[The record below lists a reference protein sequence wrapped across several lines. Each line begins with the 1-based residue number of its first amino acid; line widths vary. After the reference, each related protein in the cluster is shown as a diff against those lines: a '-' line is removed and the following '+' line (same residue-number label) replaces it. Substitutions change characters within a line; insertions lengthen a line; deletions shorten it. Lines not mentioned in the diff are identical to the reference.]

1 MLFFDIIYQYKLIRV
16 SDMLDDTD
24 ELNAFADKLAKH
36 LSTIKENGVSEFEVL
51 QYEKDKSFLVLTKIL
66 DNIV

>member
-1 MLFFDIIYQYKLIRV
+1 
-16 SDMLDDTD
+16 MLDDTD
-24 ELNAFADKLAKH
+24 ELSAFADKLAKH

>member
-1 MLFFDIIYQYKLIRV
+1 V

>member
-24 ELNAFADKLAKH
+24 ELNAFADKLAQH
-36 LSTIKENGVSEFEVL
+36 LSTIKENGVSEFEVI